1 MEAYT
6 HGNIQ
11 ATGFADAAYRIAVEA
26 QRLENDLKFKEAK
39 DAHMEAANLYLKAK
53 EDYAHSGGEAVE
65 VKKSLSVLA
74 KTHNRQAHICE

>member
-1 MEAYT
+1 METYT

-39 DAHMEAANLYLKAK
+39 EAHTEAAKLY
-53 EDYAHSGGEAVE
+53 
-65 VKKSLSVLA
+65 
-74 KTHNRQAHICE
+74 